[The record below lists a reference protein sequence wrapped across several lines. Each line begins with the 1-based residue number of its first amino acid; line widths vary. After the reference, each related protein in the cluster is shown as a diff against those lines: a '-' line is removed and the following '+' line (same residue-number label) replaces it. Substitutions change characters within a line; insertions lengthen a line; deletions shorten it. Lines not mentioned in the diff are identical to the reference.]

1 MELESKTV
9 VNAPL
14 EKVYDLVKNQL
25 PDIVPYLPNVDKI
38 EVMEKSEDGS
48 KTHLINKWYAKADV
62 PGIVKSFIKP
72 EIFCWKDDANWD
84 DDSHSV
90 DYSLESFLANDLFDA
105 KGKNSF
111 TSVDENKTELT
122 ISCKV
127 TIYPEKVPGVPRL
140 LAKKVAPAIE
150 GLIEKLLAPNL
161 SSLGDGLNQYLE
173 KNS

>member
-1 MELESKTV
+1 
-9 VNAPL
+9 
-14 EKVYDLVKNQL
+14 
-25 PDIVPYLPNVDKI
+25 
-38 EVMEKSEDGS
+38 
-48 KTHLINKWYAKADV
+48 DV

-90 DYSLESFLANDLFDA
+90 DYSLESFLANDRFDA

-111 TSVDENKTELT
+111 TSVSENETELT